1 MSVFKKGLFI
11 NPVYNKISSVPL
23 RIQLYFWITYF
34 SFNVLRWGNFYQDY
48 IYSFK
53 SNLIGFPIHIILCYL
68 FIFIF
73 LPKLFQG
80 KIFEFF
86 GYLALSLGITLILKF
101 ELTYYFINTDVLPE
115 FAGITSKI
123 TFDYA
128 IQTIL
133 GEVYVITFVTAI
145 KLIID
150 WMKQRDLLAKNNKIL
165 LENELKYLRS
175 QIQPHFFFN
184 TLNNLYSLAIDK
196 SEKTPDIILKLSDLM
211 KYFLYETGKKFQEL
225 NKEVMHIKNYI
236 EIEKLRYNENLKIN
250 FKIEGEIKKVRI
262 IPLLLIP
269 LVENAFKHGVR
280 NCIGH
285 SYIHI
290 DLIVDKNSI
299 YFAVENSMSKPNT
312 KLKEQIGGIGLS
324 NIKKRLDLNY
334 GKGNY
339 QLKTFEEKNKHIAQL
354 NINLAK

>member
-1 MSVFKKGLFI
+1 M
-11 NPVYNKISSVPL
+11 
-23 RIQLYFWITYF
+23 
-34 SFNVLRWGNFYQDY
+34 
-48 IYSFK
+48 
-53 SNLIGFPIHIILCYL
+53 IGFPIHIILCYL

-80 KIFEFF
+80 KIIEFF
-86 GYLALSLGITLILKF
+86 SYLALSLGITLILKF

-196 SEKTPDIILKLSDLM
+196 SEKTVKEATPLNIENKAPLKSPVATAPISINGDDEIIEMIYVLIENCNL
-211 KYFLYETGKKFQEL
+211 YFAK
-225 NKEVMHIKNYI
+225 H
-236 EIEKLRYNENLKIN
+236 ENL
-250 FKIEGEIKKVRI
+250 
-262 IPLLLIP
+262 
-269 LVENAFKHGVR
+269 
-280 NCIGH
+280 
-285 SYIHI
+285 S
-290 DLIVDKNSI
+290 
-299 YFAVENSMSKPNT
+299 
-312 KLKEQIGGIGLS
+312 
-324 NIKKRLDLNY
+324 
-334 GKGNY
+334 
-339 QLKTFEEKNKHIAQL
+339 
-354 NINLAK
+354 

>member
-1 MSVFKKGLFI
+1 MNISKRVSFI
-11 NPVYNKISSVPL
+11 NPAYYKISSIAVSTQ
-23 RIQLYFWITYF
+23 IYFWVLYF

-73 LPKLFQG
+73 LPRLFQG

-86 GYLALSLGITLILKF
+86 GLLTLSLTITLFLKF
-101 ELTYYFINTDVLPE
+101 ELTYYFVNTDVLPE
-115 FAGITSKI
+115 FAGTTSSI

-150 WMKQRDLLAKNNKIL
+150 WIKQKELIATTNKIF

-184 TLNNLYSLAIDK
+184 TLNNLYSLTINK
-196 SEKTPDIILKLSDLM
+196 SEKAPDLILKLSDLM
-211 KYFLYETGKKFQEL
+211 KYFLYETGKEFQKLE
-225 NKEVMHIKNYI
+225 KEITHIKDYI
-236 EIEKLRYNENLKIN
+236 EIEKLRYDENLTISFN
-250 FKIEGEIKKVRI
+250 ISGEIKNKKIR
-262 IPLLLIP
+262 PLLLIP
-269 LVENAFKHGVR
+269 LVENAFKHGAR
-280 NCIGH
+280 GSSKK
-285 SYIHI
+285 SYIKI
-290 DLIVDKNSI
+290 DLQVYNKNLI
-299 YFAVENSMSKPNT
+299 FYIENSMSKIQK

-324 NIKKRLDLNY
+324 NIRKRLQLNY
-334 GKGNY
+334 GEGNY
-339 QLKTFEEKNKHIAQL
+339 EFENFKEKNKYIARL
-354 NINLAK
+354 KVKLKT

>member
-1 MSVFKKGLFI
+1 MNIYKRALFT
-11 NPVYNKISSVPL
+11 NPTYNKISSIPL
-23 RIQLYFWITYF
+23 STQLYFWLIYF

-53 SNLIGFPIHIILCYL
+53 SNLIGFPIHVLLCYL

-80 KIFEFF
+80 KVFKFF
-86 GYLALSLGITLILKF
+86 SLVTVSLGIALIVKF
-101 ELTYYFINTDVLPE
+101 ELTYYLINTDVLPE
-115 FAGITSKI
+115 YSGITSNI

-128 IQTIL
+128 IQSIL

-150 WMKQRDLLAKNNKIL
+150 WIKQKELLATTNKVY

-196 SEKTPDIILKLSDLM
+196 SDKAPDLILKLSDLM
-211 KYFLYETGKKFQEL
+211 KYFLYETGKEFQEL
-225 NKEVMHIKNYI
+225 ENEITHIKDYI
-236 EIEKLRYNENLKIN
+236 EIEKLRYKDSLNISFNVNGKIKN
-250 FKIEGEIKKVRI
+250 KKIR
-262 IPLLLIP
+262 PLLLIP
-269 LVENAFKHGVR
+269 LVENAFKHGARSCSVD
-280 NCIGH
+280 C
-285 SYIHI
+285 YITI
-290 DLIVDKNSI
+290 DLKVEKSI
-299 YFAVENSMSKPNT
+299 LKFRVENSMAEIEK

-324 NIKKRLDLNY
+324 NIKKRLELNY
-334 GKGNY
+334 GEGNFDF
-339 QLKTFEEKNKHIAQL
+339 KNFKEKNKYIAEL
-354 NINLAK
+354 KIKLKT